1 MERNFMFSRFWCCS
15 KRGGRHVWE
24 SVEEVEAGYARARE
38 QEKALNAKAQ
48 RVEDAEGANRS
59 DT

>member
-1 MERNFMFSRFWCCS
+1 
-15 KRGGRHVWE
+15 VWE

-38 QEKALNAKAQ
+38 QEKRFNAEAQ